1 MALVCLPNG
10 GRRMSAGPLRGR
22 EDEVR
27 RLVSVLERAARA
39 GQGTLVVVA
48 GEPGIGKTA
57 LAGEAALQARRLGFA
72 VGVGKAEPL
81 EQIAPLAPLLVALR
95 SGPSPLLSADRFS
108 GLAGV
113 YGQPLWL
120 VDRLTGYL
128 EELAAHSPV
137 LVVIDDL
144 QWADR
149 LTVFALRLMPGRLAG
164 SPVVWVVTTRS
175 HPGGPAQEVR
185 DAAGTDV
192 SQETITL
199 GPLEAAVLEDLAHDR
214 LGGPPG
220 ERLKRLLAGADG
232 NPFLALEFI
241 DSMANAKRRSI
252 SAGATVEGEQAV
264 DELPSGFVARVHA
277 RLGTLPVEVLRF
289 LQVGS
294 VLGSSFTVAA
304 SVALLGAPG
313 MDAVLPWLEAAVEAN
328 VLVDGGDRLTFCHD
342 LLGQAVYE
350 NIAPS
355 ARKALHRRAAE
366 YLLVEGRS
374 PVDAAS
380 HVLLG
385 ATSGDR
391 EAVETLRRAASIV
404 SPVMPA
410 VAAEVIERAFELVPR
425 GDPFWL
431 EVGVEAITTLSGAG
445 RASSAVAVADTLLAT
460 SLSVQDRA
468 RVQILVSRPLWDL
481 GQLGEIRWRVDAAL
495 ASEGLGGPVHAQ
507 LVALRALS
515 LSQNVDL
522 AEANAA
528 SESALMEGRQLG
540 DTDAQVIAL
549 RALGEVARNGGHHGV
564 ALGFFR
570 QLNALTDSAHMIE
583 EIMCLQLIDR
593 YDQSQEILTQCRL
606 RVEDHGDAPLLTG
619 LAFAQMWHD
628 YRLGLLEDAE
638 AAALTLLRLC
648 DDFQEHTYRTEAR
661 FILSRVAQLRGDLAE
676 ARRQLADA
684 KPHVSNDGGAA
695 TLILQ
700 FTEAWIAES
709 DSDLVRAVDAIRRV
723 LRPVPEVR
731 NRLRWQ
737 AAFLMGAARIA
748 VLAGHLDLA
757 AEAADMAAD
766 LAARNPGVATDAG
779 VATHTRGLVSGD
791 LALLAEA
798 ADQLRDSPRPL
809 LRADAAG
816 DYGAALLNAGDRR
829 AGVAWLDRA
838 WDAFTALGAHGDA
851 RRIQRLL
858 QAAGV
863 RRRRWTTTS
872 RRPTQGWDALTP
884 MEQKVAIQVAQGH
897 SNRATAAALYLSPY
911 TVATHLRTA
920 FPKLGVKSRVQ
931 LTRVVL
937 DHLDTEGADSVTHL
951 S

>member
-1 MALVCLPNG
+1 
-10 GRRMSAGPLRGR
+10 MSVGPLRGR

-27 RLVSVLERAARA
+27 CLVGVLERAART

-57 LAGEAALQARRLGFA
+57 LAGEAALQARKLGFA

-113 YGQPLWL
+113 YSQPLWL

-128 EELAAHSPV
+128 EELAGHSPV

-149 LTVFALRLMPGRLAG
+149 LTVFALRLMPGRLSG
-164 SPVVWVVTTRS
+164 SPIVWVVTTRS
-175 HPGGPAQEVR
+175 HPGGPAQEVL
-185 DAAGTDV
+185 DAAGSDV
-192 SQETITL
+192 AHEMITL

-214 LGGPPG
+214 LGGPLS

-241 DSMANAKRRSI
+241 DSTANARRPAVA
-252 SAGATVEGEQAV
+252 AGATVGDEQGAG
-264 DELPSGFVARVHA
+264 ELPSDFVAGVHA
-277 RLGTLPVEVLRF
+277 RLGTLPAEMLRF
-289 LQVGS
+289 LRVGS

-304 SVALLGAPG
+304 SAVLLGAPG
-313 MDAVLPWLEAAVEAN
+313 IDAVLPWLEAAVHAD
-328 VLVDGGDRLTFCHD
+328 VLVDGGDRLTFRHD
-342 LLGQAVYE
+342 LLRQAVYE

-355 ARKALHRRAAE
+355 ARKALHRQAAQ
-366 YLLVEGRS
+366 YLLAEGRS

-385 ATSGDR
+385 AAPGDR

-425 GDPFWL
+425 DDPLWL
-431 EVGVEAITTLSGAG
+431 EVGAEAITVLSRAR
-445 RASSAVAVADTLLAT
+445 RASSAVAVADSLLAT

-468 RVQILVSRPLWDL
+468 RVQVLVSRPLWDL
-481 GQLGEIRWRVDAAL
+481 GQLAEIRWRADAAL
-495 ASEGLGGPVHAQ
+495 ASEGLPGPVRAQ
-507 LVALRALS
+507 LLALRALS

-528 SESALMEGRQLG
+528 SESALMESRQRG
-540 DTDAQVIAL
+540 DLDAQVIAL
-549 RALGEVARNGGHHGV
+549 RALGEVARNSGRPGV
-564 ALGFFR
+564 ALGFFQR
-570 QLNALTDSAHMIE
+570 LNALTDGAHIVD
-583 EIMCLQLIDR
+583 EIMSLQLVDR
-593 YDQSQEILTQCRL
+593 YDLSQEILTESRL
-606 RVEDHGDAPLLTG
+606 RVEDHGDAALLTG

-628 YRLGLLEDAE
+628 YSLGLLEDAE
-638 AAALTLLRLC
+638 AQALTLLRLC
-648 DDFQEHTYRTEAR
+648 DDFREHTYQSEAR
-661 FILSRVAQLRGDLAE
+661 FILSRVAQLRGDLPE
-676 ARRQLADA
+676 ARRQLTDA
-684 KPHVSNDGGAA
+684 RAHVSNDDGAGA
-695 TLILQ
+695 LILQ
-700 FTEAWIAES
+700 FTQAWIAEG
-709 DSDLVRAVDAIRRV
+709 DSDLVGAVDGVRRV
-723 LRPVPEVR
+723 LRPVQEVR

-737 AAFLMGAARIA
+737 AGWLMGAARIA
-748 VLAGHLDLA
+748 ARAGQLDLA

-766 LAARNPGVATDAG
+766 LAARNPGVATAAG
-779 VATHTRGLVSGD
+779 VATHTRGLVLGD

-816 DYGAALLNAGDRR
+816 DYGAALLNAGDRQ
-829 AGVAWLDRA
+829 AGIAWLDRA

-858 QAAGV
+858 QTAGV

-884 MEQKVAIQVAQGH
+884 MEQKVAAQVAQGH